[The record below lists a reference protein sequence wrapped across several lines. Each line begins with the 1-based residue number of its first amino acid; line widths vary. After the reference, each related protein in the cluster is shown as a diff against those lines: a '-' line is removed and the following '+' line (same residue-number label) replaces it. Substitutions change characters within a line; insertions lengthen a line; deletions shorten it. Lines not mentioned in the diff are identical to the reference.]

1 MAYFSA
7 ISPTSSE
14 STEVV
19 ILEDLMD
26 SVGVPKII
34 TSRFSDVCEE
44 EFIRIREDWLMQ
56 DLHEDL
62 YEMFITDA
70 DKTLTARIGTIAK
83 IFKVR
88 RLMEFL
94 LKQDA
99 RIVGPLT
106 LPEYRWFTSCLLHD
120 EWNNRGETNSC
131 LLPGNISKMIHKEA
145 MGLDG
150 FGGFEP
156 IYLMKAQNMP
166 LALGYTD
173 AIHIFQGN
181 GWLHVVFIHLG
192 NKFKNIDHAL
202 RWDRQN
208 LTQGSL
214 QLKNTMDEAMRKNGR
229 KTDEKTTQTVRI
241 SSHLYLDQTKHTVIP
256 PKYVE
261 KIILFVT
268 VWIESCG
275 YQKVLCNNVTKR
287 QNMCKNLEEDVLR
300 DIMALVHKQEPGM
313 NIRNMR
319 IEMELMKLLG
329 YPSYSTARIPC
340 FMKSQYIL
348 TPRSLR
354 FRLAEALAIQQ
365 IKYILFKCIQTIQ

>member
-56 DLHEDL
+56 NLHEDL

-99 RIVGPLT
+99 SIVGPLT

-181 GWLHVVFIHLG
+181 GWLHIVFIHLG

-214 QLKNTMDEAMRKNGR
+214 QLKNTMDEAMRTNGR

-241 SSHLYLDQTKHTVIP
+241 SSHLYLDQTKHTVMP
-256 PKYVE
+256 PQYVK
-261 KIILFVT
+261 KIILFVKAM
-268 VWIESCG
+268 IESCG
-275 YQKVLCNNVTKR
+275 YQKVLSSNVTKR
-287 QNMCKNLEEDVLR
+287 QSICSHLEEVVLR
-300 DIMALVHKQEPGM
+300 DIMALLHKQESGKNPG
-313 NIRNMR
+313 NMR

-348 TPRSLR
+348 KPRSLR
-354 FRLAEALAIQQ
+354 FRLAEALKQ
-365 IKYILFKCIQTIQ
+365 IKY